1 MTLAKFPKASLSVS
15 GLVGGDSPN
24 PSSSPGMEQQTFP
37 HLSLSSPLREIT
49 PALEAPGTNSRLVNL
64 NDFKG
69 QLVLVSF
76 WTSWCG
82 PCRKEMPELLDFVSQ
97 WNRNSKRTFDLVWL
111 AVDVQEDFLSI
122 REIVTDERYQGTRFL
137 FDTKGI
143 NADRWEAKAFPDA
156 LRDCSGWKKSSTA
169 GRDIQKVYEFG
180 SGKHWTASRILNP
193 SSLTWPGVC
202 PLSPKDWERISSK
215 ASFRGKKPRW
225 TI

>member
-1 MTLAKFPKASLSVS
+1 MTPGQISKSIAFGFLVLSV
-15 GLVGGDSPN
+15 GIL
-24 PSSSPGMEQQTFP
+24 QTRQV
-37 HLSLSSPLREIT
+37 LREWNNKPSRT
-49 PALEAPGTNSRLVNL
+49 SVSLLPSGKSAPALEAPGTNSRLVNL

-143 NADRWEAKAFPDA
+143 NADRWEAKAFPTLYVIAPDGKIIDSRTGYSEG
-156 LRDCSGWKKSSTA
+156 LRIWLWKTLDRFSNSKS
-169 GRDIQKVYEFG
+169 KV
-180 SGKHWTASRILNP
+180 R
-193 SSLTWPGVC
+193 
-202 PLSPKDWERISSK
+202 
-215 ASFRGKKPRW
+215 
-225 TI
+225 